1 MDYQAQES
9 AQAAPA
15 QQYAGV
21 GSRFLAFLLDGIII
35 GIVFGII
42 NAILGTALKDSF
54 ATAIGSVGSIEGLLV
69 FVYYLYMEA
78 TQGGTFGKKILGLR
92 VVKEDGS
99 LINWSESLI
108 RNLLRIIDGIPGFY
122 LVAAILIWTSSR
134 KQRLGDR
141 AAHTVVIKTR

>member
-21 GSRFLAFLLDGIII
+21 GSRFLALLLDGIII

-42 NAILGTALKDSF
+42 NAILGTALKNGL
-54 ATAIGSVGSIEGLLV
+54 AAALGAIGGIEGLLV

-78 TQGGTFGKKILGLR
+78 SQGGTFGKKILGLR

-99 LINWSESLI
+99 PISWSESLI
-108 RNLLRIIDGIPGFY
+108 RNLLRIIDGLFVY
-122 LVAAILIWTSSR
+122 LIGAILIWTSPR

-141 AAHTVVIKTR
+141 AAHTVVVKGR

>member
-21 GSRFLAFLLDGIII
+21 GSRFLAILIDSIIL

-42 NAILGTALKDSF
+42 NAILGTALKGSF
-54 ATAIGSVGSIEGLLV
+54 AISGIEGLLLLI
-69 FVYYLYMEA
+69 YYSCMEA
-78 TQGGTFGKKILGLR
+78 TMGATLGKKILGLR

-99 LINWSESLI
+99 SIGWGDSII
-108 RNLLRIIDGIPGFY
+108 RNLLRIIDIIPGFY
-122 LVAAILIWTSSR
+122 LVAAILVWTSSS
-134 KQRLGDR
+134 KQRLGDKV
-141 AAHTVVIKTR
+141 AHTVVVKTR

>member
-21 GSRFLAFLLDGIII
+21 GSRFLALLIDGIIVGIVI
-35 GIVFGII
+35 GILDAVFGL
-42 NAILGTALKDSF
+42 AIKNTGP
-54 ATAIGSVGSIEGLLV
+54 AIGSGIGGIIAL
-69 FVYYLYMEA
+69 VYYFYMEA

-92 VVKEDGS
+92 IVKEDGS
-99 LINWSESLI
+99 PIGWSESII
-108 RNLLRIIDGIPGFY
+108 RNLLRIIDGLFAY
-122 LVAAILIWTSSR
+122 LIGAILIWTSPR

>member
-21 GSRFLAFLLDGIII
+21 GSRFLAILIDGIIL

-42 NAILGTALKDSF
+42 NAILGTALKGSF
-54 ATAIGSVGSIEGLLV
+54 AISGIEGLLLLI
-69 FVYYLYMEA
+69 YYSCMEA
-78 TQGGTFGKKILGLR
+78 TMGATLGKKILGLR

-99 LINWSESLI
+99 PIGWGDSII
-108 RNLLRIIDGIPGFY
+108 RNLLRIIDSIPFFIPY
-122 LVAAILIWTSSR
+122 LLGAILVWTSPR

-141 AAHTVVIKTR
+141 AAHTVVVKAR